1 MNLDYSFI
9 LPLGYYIP
17 DGYELVNKRS
27 LILFNWTNDFIV
39 QKIKT
44 RENDNSDIANENEI
58 EIDQSET
65 QLGKFTI
72 NDPAYIFEN
81 LLLYSNLNA
90 DPFASDFKLISN
102 FSSNGYNFLTSIKSY
117 DDDLD
122 TLTFK
127 AIVTKNNN
135 SKAKKEFEFN
145 LKGLRKIYQ
154 LKDFNYSFD
163 PNFLYRERINR
174 DEITKLPKEKILEAL
189 TSFIGYKNK
198 GISIYQLELLKLIKN
213 KKVIVNKLSI
223 ERNFIFRWWYF
234 LNIDL
239 DIVSKKFEN
248 NKITENTRKLA
259 KTIAS
264 IWCFKIFT

>member
-1 MNLDYSFI
+1 MNLDYSSI

-44 RENDNSDIANENEI
+44 TENDNSDIANENEI

-72 NDPAYIFEN
+72 NGPTYIFKN

-117 DDDLD
+117 DDDLG

-174 DEITKLPKEKILEAL
+174 DEITKLPKEK
-189 TSFIGYKNK
+189 Y
-198 GISIYQLELLKLIKN
+198 LKLLQVLLVIKIRELAYIN
-213 KKVIVNKLSI
+213 
-223 ERNFIFRWWYF
+223 
-234 LNIDL
+234 LNY
-239 DIVSKKFEN
+239 
-248 NKITENTRKLA
+248 
-259 KTIAS
+259 
-264 IWCFKIFT
+264 

>member
-1 MNLDYSFI
+1 MDKWFYC
-9 LPLGYYIP
+9 
-17 DGYELVNKRS
+17 
-27 LILFNWTNDFIV
+27 

-117 DDDLD
+117 DDDDLD

-135 SKAKKEFEFN
+135 SKAKK
-145 LKGLRKIYQ
+145 
-154 LKDFNYSFD
+154 
-163 PNFLYRERINR
+163 RIW
-174 DEITKLPKEKILEAL
+174 I
-189 TSFIGYKNK
+189 
-198 GISIYQLELLKLIKN
+198 
-213 KKVIVNKLSI
+213 
-223 ERNFIFRWWYF
+223 
-234 LNIDL
+234 
-239 DIVSKKFEN
+239 
-248 NKITENTRKLA
+248 
-259 KTIAS
+259 
-264 IWCFKIFT
+264 